1 LNFNN
6 FNKILIELYVRQKAM
21 KAIVVG
27 SGAGGGVAA
36 RELAMNGF
44 DVTILEA
51 GKSFKPF
58 TRRLTMTEPIRK
70 AGFLGGEKTISHI
83 FPYMDVM
90 RSERDLVLV
99 RGIGTGGCT
108 TLSCGNIVRADR
120 GLKKIGLDLTPEF
133 EELEKI
139 IGVQPFPKKRWRPL
153 TRNMFESAKDLG
165 LNPHSTP
172 KAVEARL
179 CTSCGLCEM
188 GCSTGARWDSRR
200 FLNDAMKMGALLRT
214 SSPVQRVVIENGRAK
229 GVVTKSGRST
239 ETIEGDV
246 VVLAAG
252 GIGTAQILKNSGLP
266 AEDHLWVD
274 IVLTLGGV
282 SKGAKQLKEPPMVW
296 YTEHNDYILSPYL
309 DVLSHW
315 FHKPW
320 RNVSLEDR
328 VGIMVKM
335 ADMEDGTVSK
345 DGSVHKNISLQD
357 RNKINAAIS
366 HAKEIMES
374 SGVSGPFVKG
384 MYNGGHLG
392 GTVPLKKEDVPSMK
406 PSWLPDGLWV
416 ADLSLAPRSQGLP
429 TILLASA
436 MALRVARKVIQD

>member
-1 LNFNN
+1 
-6 FNKILIELYVRQKAM
+6 M

-27 SGAGGGVAA
+27 SGAGGATAA

-44 DVTILEA
+44 DVTILES
-51 GKSFKPF
+51 GKAFKPF
-58 TRRLTMTEPIRK
+58 TRRLTMTEPLRK
-70 AGFLGGEKTISHI
+70 AGLLGGEKTIGRI
-83 FPYMDVM
+83 FSYMDVM

-108 TLSCGNIVRADR
+108 TLSCGNIVRADH
-120 GLKKIGLDLTPEF
+120 GLKEIGLDLTPEF
-133 EELEKI
+133 AELENI
-139 IGVQPFPKKRWRPL
+139 IGVQSFPKKRWRPL
-153 TRNMFESAKDLG
+153 TQDMFESAKRLG
-165 LNPHSTP
+165 LNPHPTP
-172 KAVEARL
+172 KAVEPHL

-200 FLNDAMKMGALLRT
+200 FLDDAMKMGATLHT
-214 SSPVQRVVIENGRAK
+214 SSQVQRVLIENGRAK
-229 GVVTKSGRST
+229 GVVVKSGLST
-239 ETIEGDV
+239 KAVEGDV

-252 GIGTAQILKNSGLP
+252 GIGTAQILKNSDLP

-282 SKGAKQLKEPPMVW
+282 YKGAKQLKEPPMLW
-296 YTEHNDYILSPYL
+296 YTEHDDYILSPYL

-328 VGIMVKM
+328 VGMMVKM
-335 ADMEDGTVSK
+335 ADIADGTVCA
-345 DGSVHKNISLQD
+345 DGTVHKDISPKD
-357 RNKINAAIS
+357 RTKIDRAVS
-366 HAKEIMES
+366 HAKDIMED

-384 MYNGGHLG
+384 MYNGGHFG
-392 GTVPLKKEDVPSMK
+392 GTVPLKKEDVNSMK

-429 TILLASA
+429 TILLTSA
-436 MALRVARKVIQD
+436 LALRVARKIVE